1 MSEKELTQKI
11 QEVYQEINKTTSQKR
26 KNDLNKYLKRL
37 KKDLQI
43 YKQIRYNIIQ
53 Y

>member
-1 MSEKELTQKI
+1 MSEKELNKKI
-11 QEVYQEINKTTSQKR
+11 QTISQEINKTTSQKR
-26 KNDLNKYLKRL
+26 KNDLYKYLKRL

-43 YKQIRYNIIQ
+43 YKQIRYNIIE

>member
-11 QEVYQEINKTTSQKR
+11 QTISQELNKTTSKKR

-43 YKQIRYNIIQ
+43 YRQIRYNIIE